1 MSPQTGTIE
10 GTDQPEPPLRVAHN
24 VSALAQEA
32 SGPSY
37 SVVRLCESLRAADHE
52 VTLLT
57 LDWEPGTALPAF
69 GRSFPLAAGPR
80 RLGRSP
86 AMHGWLRGQ
95 ARQGQLDLIHT
106 HGLWMMTNVYPG
118 WVARRSGVP
127 LMVSPRGTFTE
138 YAFALGSRVKTL
150 FWPLIQRPAIADA
163 ACFHATSEQ
172 EYEDIRR
179 LGFHQPVAVIPN
191 GIDLPPPG
199 ERSRGARRELL
210 FLARIHPNKG
220 LDILLPA
227 WASLEQRFP
236 DWDLRI
242 VGTDAGYHGVSG
254 YLAEMKGL
262 AQRLGLRRAR
272 FDGALYGDDK
282 VRAYR
287 AADLY
292 VLPSYSE
299 NFGMTVAEALAQ
311 EVPAVVTKGA
321 PWGGL
326 ERAGA
331 GWWVDASERTLAEGL
346 EQAMAC
352 DRGALDERGRRG
364 REWMEREFDWQRIAA
379 GMGATYRWLRDPS
392 RPKPAVVRCD

>member
-1 MSPQTGTIE
+1 MTAAHDTAGHA
-10 GTDQPEPPLRVAHN
+10 EPRLRIAHN

-37 SVVRLCESLRAADHE
+37 SVVRLCESLRAADHA

-57 LDWEPGTALPAF
+57 LDWEPGTVLPPFA
-69 GRSFPLAAGPR
+69 RSFPLAMGPR

-86 AMHGWLRGQ
+86 AMLDWLQ
-95 ARQGQLDLIHT
+95 TEARHGQLDLIHT

-118 WVARRSGVP
+118 WVARRSSVP
-127 LMVSPRGTFTE
+127 LVISPRGTFTE
-138 YAFALGSRVKTL
+138 YAFASGSRIKKM
-150 FWPLIQRPAIADA
+150 FWPLVQRPAIADA

-172 EYEDIRR
+172 EYDDIRR
-179 LGFHQPVAVIPN
+179 LGFRQPVAVIPN
-191 GIDLPPPG
+191 GIDLPAPG
-199 ERSRGARRELL
+199 ERKRGSRRELL

-227 WASLEQRFP
+227 WASLEARFP
-236 DWDLRI
+236 EWDLRI

-254 YLAEMKGL
+254 YLDAMRTL
-262 AQRLGLRRAR
+262 AGQLGLRRIR

-287 AADLY
+287 EADLY

-311 EVPAVVTKGA
+311 EVPVVVTRGA
-321 PWGGL
+321 PWQGL
-326 ERAGA
+326 EPAGA
-331 GWWVDASERTLAEGL
+331 GWWVDADEEALAQGL

-352 DRGALDERGRRG
+352 GRGALDERGRRG
-364 REWMEREFDWQRIAA
+364 REWMEREFDWRRIATD
-379 GMGATYRWLRDPS
+379 MGATYRWLRDPS
-392 RPKPAVVRCD
+392 QPKPAVVRCD